1 MFLFLAQREKK
12 GFLVLIIEKHL
23 KTNGMSQILMF
34 DFRFTTLF
42 TINSLCVLQS
52 GHIGVYK
59 SCQMVE
65 FHQQKNMFMKNA
77 STLLP
82 TLVVHCVQDLTNFPF
97 MLVCSCCHWTI
108 SFHGVSPNYYEVSLR
123 LLTHECL
130 NLECTLFYVV
140 NIMQGWGLDPWCFK
154 CKSSLLNV
162 PSFFTNWTRPLPQRN
177 TSLPYSMIII
187 LFYFMEH

>member
-97 MLVCSCCHWTI
+97 MLVCSCCH
-108 SFHGVSPNYYEVSLR
+108 
-123 LLTHECL
+123 
-130 NLECTLFYVV
+130 
-140 NIMQGWGLDPWCFK
+140 
-154 CKSSLLNV
+154 
-162 PSFFTNWTRPLPQRN
+162 
-177 TSLPYSMIII
+177 
-187 LFYFMEH
+187 

>member
-1 MFLFLAQREKK
+1 
-12 GFLVLIIEKHL
+12 
-23 KTNGMSQILMF
+23 MF

-97 MLVCSCCHWTI
+97 MLVCSYCHWTI